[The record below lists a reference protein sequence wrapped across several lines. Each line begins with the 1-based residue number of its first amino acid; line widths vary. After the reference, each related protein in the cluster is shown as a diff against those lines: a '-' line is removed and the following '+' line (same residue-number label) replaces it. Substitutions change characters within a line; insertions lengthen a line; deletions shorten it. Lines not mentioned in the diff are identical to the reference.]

1 MTKKEKDFLEF
12 QLFQL
17 VEDIEIEA
25 TEDALTRLFR
35 IALTLHLDIG
45 QHYKGTTDH
54 TEEIIEQTEL
64 KLIALRNKLFC
75 TN

>member
-1 MTKKEKDFLEF
+1 MTKKEKAFLEF

-25 TEDALTRLFR
+25 TEDALNRLFR
-35 IALTLHLDIG
+35 IAFTLHVDID